1 VAFSLDVTEE
11 TPCYVFHVPFV
22 HASTHLAAGAI
33 ARILIIDDE
42 PKLRQSLAEGLELE
56 GWQTATAAT
65 LEDALHLCLN
75 GAFDV
80 IVLDW
85 MLPDGEGVGWLPTL
99 RARGIA
105 TPVLMLSARGSITDR
120 LTGFEQ
126 GADDYLVKPF
136 AFAEIVA
143 RCRALLRR
151 RGRDAA
157 GPLRCGDL
165 ELDAHARI
173 ARRGRE
179 EILLTPRE
187 VDLLEYLIRRPDQTV
202 SREML
207 ARHVWH
213 EATYTSALGNA
224 INIHV
229 TRLRQKIEPEGGRRM
244 ILTQHG
250 VGYFL
255 ATPNGAAPS
264 RTAQP
269 VENPARTSLLT
280 I

>member
-1 VAFSLDVTEE
+1 MQA
-11 TPCYVFHVPFV
+11 PF
-22 HASTHLAAGAI
+22 HLAVDAP
-33 ARILIIDDE
+33 ARILIVDDE
-42 PKLRQSLAEGLELE
+42 PKLRHSLAEGLELE

-65 LEDALHLCLN
+65 TEEALKLCLN
-75 GAFDV
+75 GPFDV

-85 MLPDGEGVGWLPTL
+85 MLPDGEGVVWLPTL

-120 LTGFEQ
+120 LTGFAG

-151 RGRDAA
+151 RGRDAV

-165 ELDAHARI
+165 ELDPHARV
-173 ARRGRE
+173 ARRGGE
-179 EILLTPRE
+179 EIPLTPRE
-187 VDLLEYLIRRPDQTV
+187 VDLLEYLIRRRDQTV

-213 EATYTSALGNA
+213 EPMYTSALGNA

-229 TRLRQKIEPEGGRRM
+229 TRLRQKIEAAGGPRM
-244 ILTQHG
+244 IQTQHG
-250 VGYFL
+250 VGYSL
-255 ATPNGAAPS
+255 ATPAVGSPAAAEP
-264 RTAQP
+264 RLAGTD
-269 VENPARTSLLT
+269 RLSLLP